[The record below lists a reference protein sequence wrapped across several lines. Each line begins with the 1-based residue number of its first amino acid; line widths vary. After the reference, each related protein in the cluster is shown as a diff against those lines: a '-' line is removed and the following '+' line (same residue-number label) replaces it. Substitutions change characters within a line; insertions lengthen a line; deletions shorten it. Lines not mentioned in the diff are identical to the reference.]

1 MSMRKI
7 KKDDNVIV
15 ITGKNKGMQGK
26 VLRVTDNSRLLVEGI
41 NVVKKHVKPNPQ
53 KGIQGGIVEK
63 EALIHISNAAL
74 INPATGQPDKV
85 GIKTLED
92 GRKVR
97 YFKSTNE
104 VIDI

>member
-7 KKDDNVIV
+7 KKDDNIIV
-15 ITGKNKGMQGK
+15 ITGKNRGMQGK
-26 VLRVTDNSRLLVEGI
+26 VLRVTGNNRLLVEGI
-41 NVVKKHVKPNPQ
+41 NIVKKHVKPNPQ

-63 EALIHISNAAL
+63 EAPIDISNAAL

-85 GIKTLED
+85 GIKKLED